1 MSYAIRKDGQGWRA
15 VNGPEDVGDNEVF
28 SAEQPAPI
36 EPASADVVRAQ
47 RVPLL
52 AAADIAILKAEDN
65 NQDTIA
71 WRQYRQALRDITG
84 QVGFPDKVKWP
95 KVPA

>member
-1 MSYAIRKDGQGWRA
+1 MSYAIRKDGLGWRA
-15 VNGPEDVGDNEVF
+15 VNGLDDVGADEVF
-28 SAEQPAPI
+28 SAEQPASI
-36 EPASADVVRAQ
+36 GPAAADVIRVQ

-52 AAADIAILKAEDN
+52 ALADIAILKAEDN
-65 NQDTIA
+65 NQDTSA

-84 QVGFPDKVKWP
+84 QAGFPDKVKWP